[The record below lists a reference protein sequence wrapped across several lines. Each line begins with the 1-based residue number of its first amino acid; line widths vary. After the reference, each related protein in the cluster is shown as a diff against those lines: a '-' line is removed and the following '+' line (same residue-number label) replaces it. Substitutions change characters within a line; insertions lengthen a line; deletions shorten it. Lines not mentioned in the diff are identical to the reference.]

1 MKISIMQMYNAMNT
15 TPEFV
20 EIKSLAGAGVERK
33 LKSKANRSLC
43 LQLIKEGERCIKTLM
58 TMIKVT
64 KVTILIILKEF
75 NDAGLIEFF
84 SSIGKQSKIVNV
96 L

>member
-1 MKISIMQMYNAMNT
+1 MQMYKAMNT

-20 EIKSLAGAGVERK
+20 EIESLAGAERAAQGR
-33 LKSKANRSLC
+33 ANRSLC
-43 LQLIKEGERCIKTLM
+43 LELIHGGVWCVTKLM
-58 TMIKVT
+58 KMIKVSRSA
-64 KVTILIILKEF
+64 ILIILK
-75 NDAGLIEFF
+75 DLDKAGLIEFF